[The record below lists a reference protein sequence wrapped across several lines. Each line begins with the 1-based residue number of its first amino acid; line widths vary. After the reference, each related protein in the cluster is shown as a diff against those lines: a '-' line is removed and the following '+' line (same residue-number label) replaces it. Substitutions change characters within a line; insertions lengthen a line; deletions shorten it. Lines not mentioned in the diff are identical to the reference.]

1 MVAEYRQG
9 DGSTLG
15 YTNQYNDADEIPNS
29 AQYSQT
35 DNHTAFPVY
44 LVEFFFSIVT
54 VLAESV
60 RGNTDAKV
68 TIS

>member
-1 MVAEYRQG
+1 MVTKYGQG

-44 LVEFFFSIVT
+44 LVEFFSIVT

-68 TIS
+68 TVS